1 MDARERKHVS
11 RVVPLCLAA
20 TTEAVNDSGLDI
32 AAMIVE
38 EKRKI
43 GIILGTG
50 GGAQEFSEQQYA
62 LWHSG
67 KEKQVSLFCI
77 PSGTM
82 GTIPSEIAMR
92 FGFRGYAHVVTAGCT
107 SSTDALGYA
116 YQHIQAGVQPMFLA
130 GGVDSPVTA
139 GIIKGYTM
147 IRALTQSW
155 NDQPERASRPF
166 SADRDGFVLA
176 EGSWMFVLE
185 DYDHAKARGAK
196 IYAEI
201 TGYGATCEAYH
212 RVRMSDSP
220 EEPARAITLA
230 LEESGIAPEDIQ
242 YVSLHGTS
250 TEMND
255 RVETRA
261 IKVALG
267 DHAYKIPMSGLK
279 SQIGHAQGACGS
291 ASVAATLIAMEHG
304 SVPPTINLDSPDPEC
319 DLDYVPD
326 VGRKVSIE
334 HAVCNCVGFG
344 SKNSALVLK
353 KTRMTPIPVILCAVR
368 TSRSEVL
375 TQSKTPSYARQHRLG
390 FSPCLALAGLPRERA
405 DLWSCRKHKCPA
417 YPYLLRLEHSTSKTT
432 PALSCRPPAHSISK
446 SITATTS
453 KYSRAPSAADDLT
466 KIEADLNSAEL
477 EQPVTAADTKSL

>member
-1 MDARERKHVS
+1 MIPRVVITGMGVVSPNGTGKEAFCRAILAGKSGVKRISRFDSSHLPVHIGGEIADFDELAWVDARERKHVS

-20 TTEAVNDSGLDI
+20 TTEAVADAGLDM
-32 AAMIVE
+32 AAMSIQ
-38 EKRKI
+38 EKREI

-50 GGAQEFSEQQYA
+50 GGAQEFSEEQYR

-67 KEKQVSLFCI
+67 KEKQVSLFAI

-82 GTIPSEIAMR
+82 GTIPSEISMR
-92 FGFRGYAHVVTAGCT
+92 FGFRGYSHVVTAGCT

-130 GGVDSPVTA
+130 GGVDSPITE

-166 SADRDGFVLA
+166 SADRNGFVLA

-185 DYDHAKARGAK
+185 EYEHAKSRNAK

-201 TGYGATCEAYH
+201 TGYAATCEAFH

-230 LEESGIAPEDIQ
+230 LEESRIEPEDIQ

-261 IKVALG
+261 VKLALG

-304 SVPPTINLDSPDPEC
+304 TIPPTINLDQPDPAC

-326 VGRKVSIE
+326 VGRKASIE

-353 KTRMTPIPVILCAVR
+353 KVA
-368 TSRSEVL
+368 
-375 TQSKTPSYARQHRLG
+375 
-390 FSPCLALAGLPRERA
+390 
-405 DLWSCRKHKCPA
+405 
-417 YPYLLRLEHSTSKTT
+417 
-432 PALSCRPPAHSISK
+432 
-446 SITATTS
+446 
-453 KYSRAPSAADDLT
+453 
-466 KIEADLNSAEL
+466 
-477 EQPVTAADTKSL
+477 

>member
-1 MDARERKHVS
+1 MVPRVVITGMGAVSPNGIGKEAFCRAVLSGKSGVKRISRFDSSRLAVHIAGEIPEFDELAWVEPRERKHVS

-20 TTEAVNDSGLDI
+20 TTEAVNDSGLDM
-32 AAMIVE
+32 AAMSVE
-38 EKRKI
+38 EKRQI
-43 GIILGTG
+43 GIVLGTG
-50 GGAQEFSEQQYA
+50 GGAQEFSEEQYR

-82 GTIPSEIAMR
+82 GTIPSEISMR
-92 FGFRGYAHVVTAGCT
+92 FGFRGYSHVVTAGCT

-116 YQHIQAGVQPMFLA
+116 YQHIQAGVQPMFVA
-130 GGVDSPVTA
+130 GGVDSPITE
-139 GIIKGYTM
+139 GIVKGYSLL
-147 IRALTQSW
+147 RALTQSW

-185 DYDHAKARGAK
+185 EYEHAKSRGAR

-220 EEPARAITLA
+220 EEPARAIELA
-230 LEESGIAPEDIQ
+230 LDEAGIGAADIQ

-261 IKVALG
+261 VKLALG
-267 DHAYKIPMSGLK
+267 NHAYKVPMSGLK

-291 ASVAATLIAMEHG
+291 ASVASTLIAMEHG
-304 SVPPTINLDSPDPEC
+304 QVPPTINLENSDPNC
-319 DLDYVPD
+319 DLDYVQD
-326 VGRKVSIE
+326 VGRKASIE
-334 HAVCNCVGFG
+334 HAICNCVGFG

-353 KTRMTPIPVILCAVR
+353 K
-368 TSRSEVL
+368 
-375 TQSKTPSYARQHRLG
+375 
-390 FSPCLALAGLPRERA
+390 
-405 DLWSCRKHKCPA
+405 
-417 YPYLLRLEHSTSKTT
+417 
-432 PALSCRPPAHSISK
+432 
-446 SITATTS
+446 
-453 KYSRAPSAADDLT
+453 AA
-466 KIEADLNSAEL
+466 
-477 EQPVTAADTKSL
+477 

>member
-1 MDARERKHVS
+1 MLPRVVITGMGVVSPNGIGKEAFCRSVLAGKSGVKRISRFDSSHLSVHIGGEIPDFNELAWVDARERKHVS

-20 TTEAVNDSGLDI
+20 TTEAVADAGLDME
-32 AAMIVE
+32 AMAIE
-38 EKRKI
+38 EKRQI

-50 GGAQEFSEQQYA
+50 GGAQEFSEEQYR

-82 GTIPSEIAMR
+82 GTIPSEISMR
-92 FGFRGYAHVVTAGCT
+92 FGFRGYSHVVTAGCT

-130 GGVDSPVTA
+130 GGVDAPITE
-139 GIIKGYTM
+139 GIVKGYTM

-185 DYDHAKARGAK
+185 EYEHARARNAK

-201 TGYGATCEAYH
+201 TGYAATCEAYH

-230 LEESGIAPEDIQ
+230 LEESRIVPGDVQ

-255 RVETRA
+255 RVETCA
-261 IKVALG
+261 VKLALG
-267 DHAYKIPMSGLK
+267 GHAQKIPMSGLK
-279 SQIGHAQGACGS
+279 SQIGHAQGACGA

-304 SVPPTINLDSPDPEC
+304 TIPPTINLDQPDPAC

-326 VGRKVSIE
+326 VGRRANIE

-344 SKNSALVLK
+344 SKNSALVLR
-353 KTRMTPIPVILCAVR
+353 KTA
-368 TSRSEVL
+368 
-375 TQSKTPSYARQHRLG
+375 
-390 FSPCLALAGLPRERA
+390 
-405 DLWSCRKHKCPA
+405 
-417 YPYLLRLEHSTSKTT
+417 
-432 PALSCRPPAHSISK
+432 
-446 SITATTS
+446 
-453 KYSRAPSAADDLT
+453 
-466 KIEADLNSAEL
+466 
-477 EQPVTAADTKSL
+477 

>member
-1 MDARERKHVS
+1 MGAVSPNGIGKEAFCRAVLAGKSGVKRISRFDSSKLPVHIAGEIPEFDELAWVEPRERKHVS

-20 TTEAVNDSGLDI
+20 TTEAVNDSGLDM
-32 AAMIVE
+32 ASMSVD
-38 EKRKI
+38 EKRQI
-43 GIILGTG
+43 GIVLGTG
-50 GGAQEFSEQQYA
+50 GGAQEFSEEQYR

-82 GTIPSEIAMR
+82 GTIPSEISMR
-92 FGFRGYAHVVTAGCT
+92 FGFRGYSHVVTAGCT

-116 YQHIQAGVQPMFLA
+116 YQHIQAGVQPMFVA
-130 GGVDSPVTA
+130 GGVDSPVTE
-139 GIIKGYTM
+139 GIVKGYSLL
-147 IRALTQSW
+147 RALTQSW

-185 DYDHAKARGAK
+185 EYEHAKARGAR

-220 EEPARAITLA
+220 DEPARAVSLA
-230 LEESGIAPEDIQ
+230 LDEAGIGPADIQ

-261 IKVALG
+261 IKLALG
-267 DHAYKIPMSGLK
+267 EHAYKIPMSGLK

-291 ASVAATLIAMEHG
+291 ASVASTLIAMEHG
-304 SVPPTINLDSPDPEC
+304 QVPPTINLENSDPNC
-319 DLDYVPD
+319 DLDYVQD
-326 VGRKVSIE
+326 VGRKASIE
-334 HAVCNCVGFG
+334 HAICNCVGFG

-353 KTRMTPIPVILCAVR
+353 KTA
-368 TSRSEVL
+368 
-375 TQSKTPSYARQHRLG
+375 
-390 FSPCLALAGLPRERA
+390 
-405 DLWSCRKHKCPA
+405 
-417 YPYLLRLEHSTSKTT
+417 
-432 PALSCRPPAHSISK
+432 
-446 SITATTS
+446 
-453 KYSRAPSAADDLT
+453 
-466 KIEADLNSAEL
+466 
-477 EQPVTAADTKSL
+477 